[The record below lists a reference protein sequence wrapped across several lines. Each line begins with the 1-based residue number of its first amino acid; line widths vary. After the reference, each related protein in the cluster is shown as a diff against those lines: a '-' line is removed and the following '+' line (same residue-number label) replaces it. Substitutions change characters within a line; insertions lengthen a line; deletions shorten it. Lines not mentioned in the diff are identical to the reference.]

1 MPTQVCTAQVI
12 GIALGVAVF
21 QEHLS
26 TNTVFEWTVVALA
39 VAAMAVGVVT
49 LARSAGA
56 AEEAVRDA
64 DPAATPVLDS

>member
-1 MPTQVCTAQVI
+1 M
-12 GIALGVAVF
+12 
-21 QEHLS
+21 
-26 TNTVFEWTVVALA
+26 FEWTVVALA
-39 VAAMAVGVVT
+39 VAAMAIGVVT